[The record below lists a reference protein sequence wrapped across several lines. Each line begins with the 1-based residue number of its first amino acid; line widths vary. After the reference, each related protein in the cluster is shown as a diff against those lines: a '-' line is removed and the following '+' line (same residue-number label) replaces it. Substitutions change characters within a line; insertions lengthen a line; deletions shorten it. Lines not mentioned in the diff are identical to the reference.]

1 MNLRST
7 APVIQL
13 ILNTALNNATEFLD
27 KEDQSLILERIESG
41 MASASFG
48 TEVIVDLEI
57 SVFISM
63 MKYLNVTLDRIVEN
77 INAHTIILM
86 LERTIF

>member
-1 MNLRST
+1 
-7 APVIQL
+7 
-13 ILNTALNNATEFLD
+13 
-27 KEDQSLILERIESG
+27 

-77 INAHTIILM
+77 SNAHTIILM
-86 LERTIF
+86 LERTIFRMEDDTAKERIPVSRRRIPTSTSQLIQKILKRKE